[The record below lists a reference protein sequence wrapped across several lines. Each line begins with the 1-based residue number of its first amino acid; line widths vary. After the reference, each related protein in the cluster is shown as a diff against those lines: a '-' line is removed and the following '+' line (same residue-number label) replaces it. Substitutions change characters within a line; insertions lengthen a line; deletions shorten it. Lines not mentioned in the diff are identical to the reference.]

1 MRSTE
6 VRPRHFTLNKVP
18 VPAHS
23 VDLITAAMYEA
34 FLPAG
39 GRALAEAV
47 FMAVVSMVA
56 DLMAAVAV
64 VDRAVA

>member
-1 MRSTE
+1 MD
-6 VRPRHFTLNKVP
+6 PRRFTLNQEHA
-18 VPAHS
+18 PARL
-23 VDLITAAMYEA
+23 VDSITAAMYEA

-64 VDRAVA
+64 VDRTVA

>member
-1 MRSTE
+1 
-6 VRPRHFTLNKVP
+6 
-18 VPAHS
+18 
-23 VDLITAAMYEA
+23 MYEA

-47 FMAVVSMVA
+47 FMAVVSMVG

-64 VDRAVA
+64 VDRTVA